1 MGIVCADI
9 SSCSSTPKSLND
21 PLGSTGASWLAFL
34 AYLDKLRVED
44 RPKVIVLECVANLGA
59 NRAIKGRTEKGTA
72 LVVDALRERG
82 YVGEWRKITATR
94 FCLPQSRPRVWG
106 LFIKL
111 HGGFGPKAQE
121 SARQSLKVGMDIAR
135 TAECAG
141 HEPLDTILARTP
153 STLAYKKP

>member
-1 MGIVCADI
+1 M
-9 SSCSSTPKSLND
+9 
-21 PLGSTGASWLAFL
+21 AFL
-34 AYLDKLRVED
+34 AYMDKLRVED
-44 RPKVIVLECVANLGA
+44 RPKVIVLECVANLGD

-82 YVGEWRKITATR
+82 YAREWRKITATR
-94 FCLPQSRPRVWG
+94 FCLPQRRPRARG

-111 HGGFGPKAQE
+111 HGGLEPKTQE

-141 HEPLDTILARTP
+141 HEPLDTILARAP
-153 STLAYKKP
+153 STFAYKSSRPNGPKRYMEGDPPPYFPSGTWPLP